1 MCVYVCK
8 RQLLNNVISEASA
21 SITFNYLSLWGAGG
35 DGGKIPEGP
44 RGPCKPQDLLCRTHL
59 SPPPPWSPWAMH
71 LLRAASFP
79 RPRRAPHIKPTLI
92 SAEDPFVP
100 SPGPQGHH
108 FPQGHPLQSPCFPQG
123 AGPELEASARTLGPK
138 FPGVQK
144 NPGVRSSTGTHAW
157 GVSRA
162 SRSVWPGWGRG
173 PPKHMLL
180 TSPRQPLPSLGDRRS
195 ASCSPSMPATVPACL
210 MPRCPGVPH
219 PSFLRYSE
227 GARTSLLA
235 EVTPS
240 LKPFGDR
247 VTWLQ
252 EASAHKVPMAWGA
265 PRGPWGL
272 QH

>member
-1 MCVYVCK
+1 MAAKFLRAPGGLANPRTCSAGPTSPLHLHGALGLCTSSELPHPPGPTEPPTSSPHSS
-8 RQLLNNVISEASA
+8 LLR
-21 SITFNYLSLWGAGG
+21 T
-35 DGGKIPEGP
+35 P
-44 RGPCKPQDLLCRTHL
+44 LCRLLAHRDITSHRVIL
-59 SPPPPWSPWAMH
+59 SNHHVSPKEQAQSWRPQPEPW
-71 LLRAASFP
+71 
-79 RPRRAPHIKPTLI
+79 
-92 SAEDPFVP
+92 V
-100 SPGPQGHH
+100 
-108 FPQGHPLQSPCFPQG
+108 QS
-123 AGPELEASARTLGPK
+123 S
-138 FPGVQK
+138 
-144 NPGVRSSTGTHAW
+144 PGVRSSTGTHAW

-265 PRGPWGL
+265 PHGSWGL